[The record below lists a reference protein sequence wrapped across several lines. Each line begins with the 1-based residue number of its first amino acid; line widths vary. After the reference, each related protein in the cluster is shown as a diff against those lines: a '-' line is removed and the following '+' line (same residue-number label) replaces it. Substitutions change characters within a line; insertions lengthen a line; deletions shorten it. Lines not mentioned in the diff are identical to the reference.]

1 MAIVAMI
8 AAGTAPDVARH
19 AANAYP
25 DRAYPIQ
32 REDSRQHVAE
42 LQVYGGNTAVI
53 IATCHH
59 KLRSLL
65 HGRILAR
72 LLVAAAC
79 SCPSF
84 ALCRRGACKR
94 MNAATT

>member
-1 MAIVAMI
+1 MVAMI
-8 AAGTAPDVARH
+8 AADTAPDVARH

-32 REDSRQHVAE
+32 REDSRQHVAK

-59 KLRSLL
+59 KLSNLL
-65 HGRILAR
+65 HGRNLAR
-72 LLVAAAC
+72 LLVAAALLLSVIC
-79 SCPSF
+79 LVP
-84 ALCRRGACKR
+84 ARRMQEDER
-94 MNAATT
+94 ATT